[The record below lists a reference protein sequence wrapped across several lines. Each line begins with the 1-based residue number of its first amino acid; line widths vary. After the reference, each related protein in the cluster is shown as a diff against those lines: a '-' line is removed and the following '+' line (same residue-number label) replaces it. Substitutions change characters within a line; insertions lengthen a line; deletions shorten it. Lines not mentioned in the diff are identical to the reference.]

1 MSRAH
6 VLVWKSSLL
15 FGVLQGAGRDLDSG
29 AWKMELSVGNWNWHS
44 YWEGEFWVAESLH
57 ELFSAA

>member
-15 FGVLQGAGRDLDSG
+15 FGVLQGAGRDLDSE
-29 AWKMELSVGNWNWHS
+29 AWKMELSVGNWNW
-44 YWEGEFWVAESLH
+44 EVEAQLLRG
-57 ELFSAA
+57 